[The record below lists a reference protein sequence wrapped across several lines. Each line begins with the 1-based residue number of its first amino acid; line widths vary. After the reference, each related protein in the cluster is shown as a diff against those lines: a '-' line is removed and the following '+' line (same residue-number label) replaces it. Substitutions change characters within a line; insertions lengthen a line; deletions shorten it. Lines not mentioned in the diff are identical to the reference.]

1 MSEENSPE
9 LPEVQVD
16 ENQNPDATKEVPLD
30 NELKQWFIEYC
41 GRKMQPEDGVV
52 TVAMVVE
59 VFAKEFPEF
68 LMVVAEENWIRG
80 YRQGVADSEEGVR
93 RALEQA
99 GVEAK
104 IVVPPAPLE
113 EEEKVEEEQEQS
125 EEE

>member
-9 LPEVQVD
+9 LPETQID
-16 ENQNPDATKEVPLD
+16 ENVNPDAAKEVPLD

-41 GRKMQPEDGVV
+41 GKKLQPEDGVV

-59 VFAKEFPEF
+59 VFAREFPEF

-93 RALEQA
+93 RALEEA
-99 GVEAK
+99 GVEGK
-104 IVVPPAPLE
+104 IVVPPQPQE
-113 EEEKVEEEQEQS
+113 EAS

>member
-9 LPEVQVD
+9 LPEMQVD
-16 ENQNPDATKEVPLD
+16 EMENPDAVKEVPLD
-30 NELKQWFIEYC
+30 NELKQWFINYC
-41 GRKMQPEDGVV
+41 GQKLQPEDGVV

-104 IVVPPAPLE
+104 IVVPHEEGQAQE
-113 EEEKVEEEQEQS
+113 EE
-125 EEE
+125 